1 MIKYNL
7 GNGKTV
13 LLTMEQFLN
22 LDDLKLQEMIAANAG
37 VEEADYPFGDFSYKG
52 QKVEDD
58 LDIEIE
64 KIPNDIIEDIK
75 KEFSQDSEDF
85 EDPSF

>member
-22 LDDLKLQEMIAANAG
+22 LDDMKMQEMIANNAG
-37 VEEADYPFGDFSYKG
+37 VEIDYPFGDFSYKG
-52 QKVEDD
+52 QSKDD
-58 LDIEIE
+58 DINIEIEQLPIDEIE
-64 KIPNDIIEDIK
+64 KIK
-75 KEFSQDSEDF
+75 KEFE
-85 EDPSF
+85 E